1 MEEGGRSP
9 VAFSH
14 LLVDEFQDI
23 NDLQYRLIRAWS
35 RGGESLFVIGDP
47 DQAIYGFRGADAAA
61 SIGWPPIFPPAAD
74 PPDAELPLH
83 AGDPALRPAG
93 DSGGRKG
100 AAAGAAA
107 GKRPRPVGLLQA
119 EDPFAEALFITKEIN
134 RLVGG
139 IDMLDAQE
147 TARKSKSGVRGFADI
162 AVLYRTHRQADL
174 LEYCFAK
181 EGIPYTVAGR
191 DDFLEASQ
199 VRRVAAFFRFLLDP
213 ADVLSLRVCL
223 LAADSHAGKR
233 LEELTAAFAAGGNSL
248 SALADMLGR
257 LGGTGSGRR
266 LPFAGPG
273 AAEISAPGSAGK
285 TGRAAGGLDAG

>member
-1 MEEGGRSP
+1 M
-9 VAFSH
+9 
-14 LLVDEFQDI
+14 
-23 NDLQYRLIRAWS
+23 
-35 RGGESLFVIGDP
+35 
-47 DQAIYGFRGADAAA
+47 
-61 SIGWPPIFPPAAD
+61 
-74 PPDAELPLH
+74 
-83 AGDPALRPAG
+83 
-93 DSGGRKG
+93 
-100 AAAGAAA
+100 
-107 GKRPRPVGLLQA
+107 GLLQA
-119 EDPFAEALFITKEIN
+119 EDPFAEALFITKETN

-191 DDFLEASQ
+191 DDFLEAPQ

-233 LEELTAAFAAGGNSL
+233 LEELTAALCRRREQSVRLGGY
-248 SALADMLGR
+248 AGR
-257 LGGTGSGRR
+257 LGGTGSGWR

-273 AAEISAPGSAGK
+273 AAEFPPLVRRGKPAELLEAWMRDNALEEDWELGACGTWPFSMRGCRNFWRPSPWAERRISCAGRGCIRRMPSPCPPSTAPRAWNSPWCFSAAS
-285 TGRAAGGLDAG
+285 RRERYR